1 MREDLVRIQFQV
13 GHEIPTA
20 QPSGDAMT
28 LPVQS
33 NVKNKLLTMLP
44 ADDFRQIAP
53 ELTYVDLRRG
63 TVLASVGDP
72 IEHVYFL
79 ASGIGSLV
87 TTTPSGLQAESGI
100 FGYDGYLP
108 TTAMA
113 DVELSSHDISV
124 QLPGGAYQ
132 MTYNSF
138 RKWMDTNRSF
148 SKVVLRSIEAF
159 SIQLA
164 HTAVSNA
171 VHDVDQRL
179 ARWLLM
185 CHDRVSG
192 NEIAITH
199 LFISRMLAV
208 RRPSVTTSLQTLEG
222 NGFIKSER
230 SLITIR
236 NRPAL
241 QEFASDAYG
250 RPEREYQRL
259 MSDLF

>member
-1 MREDLVRIQFQV
+1 
-13 GHEIPTA
+13 
-20 QPSGDAMT
+20 MT
-28 LPVQS
+28 DPVQS
-33 NVKNKLLTMLP
+33 NVKNKLLTLLP
-44 ADDFRQIAP
+44 AADYAQIAG
-53 ELTYVDLRRG
+53 ELTYVDLPRG
-63 TVLASVGDP
+63 TVLATAGEAID
-72 IEHVYFL
+72 HVYFMN
-79 ASGIGSLV
+79 SGIGSLV

-100 FGYDGYLP
+100 FGFDGYLP

-113 DVELSSHDISV
+113 DVELSSHDIAV

-132 MTYNSF
+132 MPYDSF
-138 RKWMDTNRSF
+138 RTWMETNRSF
-148 SKVVLRSIEAF
+148 SKVVLRSIECF

-171 VHDVDQRL
+171 VHDVNQRL

-222 NGFIKSER
+222 RGFIKSER
-230 SLITIR
+230 GLITIR

-250 RPEREYQRL
+250 NPEREYQRL
-259 MSDLF
+259 MKNLF